1 MMKKELFDVLWGCL
15 LNSIK
20 NEDYMDPYPGLR
32 IAGVDFNM
40 PFLRCIDCDMILFA
54 VIRLLIKYAYTTK
67 SDYGKFTISYVM
79 RIPSG
84 EVPFTISNALTF
96 REDGK
101 DLPVY
106 ALIDQLVRKK
116 AEDYNDSEISRIN
129 IRIYLSEMK
138 DSATPIISDDEIAS
152 KLWECIESMVVVE
165 PKKART
171 IGHRKRRY
179 LKHLTAL
186 KPKKSQRQ
194 PFIVADIETVF
205 RNQIHV
211 PYAVGF
217 LVVRPGDDLYSA
229 ETGIETYFSEDYP
242 DFVFKTFEERSNRM
256 LFDFIERLAVV
267 VRQNPSI
274 RTVYFHNLSRFDG
287 ILLLKYLV
295 THGDK
300 YKVKPLMRN
309 HRLYQIAVYLGKKR
323 LFLLRDSLTLLTS
336 SLDNLARNLCP
347 QLGSKGTI
355 PYDEVQVSNLIH
367 LQYKLLVYMKQD
379 ILLLGGVMQKAQEI
393 YWTICNVDIV
403 TQLTLSSL
411 ALTIFRMS
419 YYDPNTF
426 PIHIPSRNED
436 TFIRRGYYGG
446 HADVYK
452 PCGDNLY
459 YYDVNSLYPYI
470 MKSYPMPGGEPV
482 WHGKLEGQDL
492 DNLFGFIEAYVVCPR
507 TISRPFLPYRD
518 EKNQTLLFP
527 TGNFVG
533 VYYSE
538 ELKYARDIGYQ
549 IIPLSGY
556 LFEKKNS
563 SPFESF
569 VSNIFERRQEA
580 KRAGNDAMSYVYK
593 ILMNSLYGRFGI
605 NPKCTITEI
614 CDSDR
619 YNYLIKKSDLILGD
633 KLSEYYYILSYLS
646 NTEHVDDSD
655 WNPPKIS
662 AVQLSAAITACARI
676 YMYKYISRPD
686 CYYTDTDSVVLGS
699 PLPEEEISSTVL
711 GKFKLENNIKKGI
724 FLAPKSYSL
733 LTQEDEGIIKHKGHA
748 KSLVDKEWFESQ
760 YVDISRTK
768 LTSVESNFNI
778 DWERLNISKKE
789 TLVNLGIR
797 IGNKRE
803 PVYDN
808 NLWVDT
814 VPLDVTN
821 FGGQEN
827 RIRAYEVM
835 RLQELNEK
843 NIEHL
848 AKKDREIAYLKS
860 KLDSLN
866 NEPYQDKA
874 NLGKSQSHS
883 AQKADDP
890 KKHTYKHKP
899 KGKKKPG

>member
-1 MMKKELFDVLWGCL
+1 
-15 LNSIK
+15 
-20 NEDYMDPYPGLR
+20 MDPYPGLR
-32 IAGVDFNM
+32 NAKVDFNM
-40 PFLRCIDCDMILFA
+40 PFLRCIDCDLILFA
-54 VIRLLIKYAYTTK
+54 VMRLLIKYAYTTK
-67 SDYGKFTISYVM
+67 CDYGKFTISYVLK
-79 RIPSG
+79 IPTG
-84 EVPFTISNALTF
+84 EVPFAISNAFTF

-101 DLPVY
+101 DLSVY

-116 AEDYNDSEISRIN
+116 AEDYKDAKISRIN

-138 DSATPIISDDEIAS
+138 AGVTPIISDDKIAS
-152 KLWECIESMVVVE
+152 KLWECIENKVVVE

-171 IGHRKRRY
+171 IGY
-179 LKHLTAL
+179 L
-186 KPKKSQRQ
+186 
-194 PFIVADIETVF
+194 
-205 RNQIHV
+205 
-211 PYAVGF
+211 
-217 LVVRPGDDLYSA
+217 VRPGDDLSSA
-229 ETGIETYFSEDYP
+229 EKGIETYFSEDYP
-242 DFVFKTFEERSNRM
+242 DFVFKTFEERSNKM

-267 VRQNPSI
+267 VRHNPSI
-274 RTVYFHNLSRFDG
+274 LTVYLHNLSRFDG
-287 ILLLKYLV
+287 ILLLKYYASR
-295 THGDK
+295 GDK
-300 YKVKPLMRN
+300 YAIKPLMRN

-336 SLDNLARNLCP
+336 SPDNLAKNLSP

-355 PYDEVQVSNLIH
+355 QHDEVQVSNLIP
-367 LQYKLLVYMKQD
+367 LQHQLLVYMKQD
-379 ILLLGGVMQKAQEI
+379 ILLLGGVMLKALEI

-403 TQLTLSSL
+403 TKLTLSSL
-411 ALTIFRMS
+411 ALTIFRTN
-419 YYDPNTF
+419 YYVQNNWSIYIPN
-426 PIHIPSRNED
+426 RNED

-446 HADVYK
+446 HSDAYI

-470 MKSYPMPGGEPV
+470 MKSYTMPRGETV

-507 TISRPFLPYRD
+507 TISPPFLPYRD

-527 TGNFVG
+527 IGKFVD

-549 IIPLSGY
+549 SIPLSSY

-563 SPFESF
+563 IPFKSF
-569 VSNIFERRQEA
+569 VFDIFDRRQEA
-580 KRAGNDAMSYVYK
+580 KRAGNDTMSYVYK

-605 NPKCTITEI
+605 NPKSTVTEI
-614 CDSDR
+614 YDYDR

-633 KLSEYYYILSYLS
+633 KLSEHYYIVSYLR
-646 NTEHVDDSD
+646 NIEHVDDTD
-655 WNPPKIS
+655 WNPPKI
-662 AVQLSAAITACARI
+662 AVVQLSAAITACARI

-686 CYYTDTDSVVLGS
+686 CYYTDTDSVVLGG
-699 PLPEEEISSTVL
+699 PLLEEEISSTVL
-711 GKFKLENNIKKGI
+711 GKFKLENYIKKGI
-724 FLAPKSYSL
+724 FLAPKSYSF
-733 LTQEDEGIIKHKGHA
+733 LTQEDKGIIKHKGHA
-748 KSLVDKEWFESQ
+748 KSLVDNEWFESL

-778 DWERLNISKKE
+778 DWKRLNISKKE

-821 FGGQEN
+821 FIGQEN

-835 RLQELNEK
+835 RL
-843 NIEHL
+843 
-848 AKKDREIAYLKS
+848 
-860 KLDSLN
+860 
-866 NEPYQDKA
+866 
-874 NLGKSQSHS
+874 
-883 AQKADDP
+883 
-890 KKHTYKHKP
+890 
-899 KGKKKPG
+899 

>member
-1 MMKKELFDVLWGCL
+1 
-15 LNSIK
+15 
-20 NEDYMDPYPGLR
+20 MDPYPGLR
-32 IAGVDFNM
+32 NAKVDFNM
-40 PFLRCIDCDMILFA
+40 PFLRCIDCDLILFA
-54 VIRLLIKYAYTTK
+54 VMRLLIKYAYTTK
-67 SDYGKFTISYVM
+67 CDYGKFTISYVLK
-79 RIPSG
+79 IPTG
-84 EVPFTISNALTF
+84 EVPFAISNAFTF

-101 DLPVY
+101 DLSVY

-116 AEDYNDSEISRIN
+116 AEDYKDAKISRIN

-138 DSATPIISDDEIAS
+138 AGVTPIISDDKIAS
-152 KLWECIESMVVVE
+152 KLWECIENKVVVE

-171 IGHRKRRY
+171 IGY
-179 LKHLTAL
+179 L
-186 KPKKSQRQ
+186 
-194 PFIVADIETVF
+194 
-205 RNQIHV
+205 
-211 PYAVGF
+211 
-217 LVVRPGDDLYSA
+217 VRPGDDLSSA
-229 ETGIETYFSEDYP
+229 EKGIETYFSEDYP
-242 DFVFKTFEERSNRM
+242 DFVFKTFEERSNKM

-267 VRQNPSI
+267 VRHNPSI
-274 RTVYFHNLSRFDG
+274 LTVYLHNLSRFDG
-287 ILLLKYLV
+287 ILLLKYYASR
-295 THGDK
+295 GDK
-300 YKVKPLMRN
+300 YAIKPLMRN

-336 SLDNLARNLCP
+336 SPDNLAKNLSP

-355 PYDEVQVSNLIH
+355 QHDEVQVSNLIP
-367 LQYKLLVYMKQD
+367 LQHQLLVYMKQD
-379 ILLLGGVMQKAQEI
+379 ILLLGGVMLKALEI

-403 TQLTLSSL
+403 TKLTLSSL
-411 ALTIFRMS
+411 ALTIFRTN
-419 YYDPNTF
+419 YYVQNNWSIYIPN
-426 PIHIPSRNED
+426 RNED

-446 HADVYK
+446 HSDAYI

-470 MKSYPMPGGEPV
+470 MKSYTMPRGETV

-507 TISRPFLPYRD
+507 TISPPFLPYRD

-527 TGNFVG
+527 IGKFVD

-549 IIPLSGY
+549 SIPLSSY

-563 SPFESF
+563 IPFKSF
-569 VSNIFERRQEA
+569 VFDIFDRRQEA
-580 KRAGNDAMSYVYK
+580 KRAGNDTMSYVYK

-605 NPKCTITEI
+605 NPKSTVTEI
-614 CDSDR
+614 YDYDR

-633 KLSEYYYILSYLS
+633 KLSEHYYIVSYLR
-646 NTEHVDDSD
+646 NIEHVDDTD
-655 WNPPKIS
+655 WNPPKI
-662 AVQLSAAITACARI
+662 AVVQLSAAITACARI
-676 YMYKYISRPD
+676 YMYIYISRPD
-686 CYYTDTDSVVLGS
+686 CYYTDTDSVVLGG

-711 GKFKLENNIKKGI
+711 GKFKLENYIKKGI
-724 FLAPKSYSL
+724 FLAPKSYSF
-733 LTQEDEGIIKHKGHA
+733 LTQEDKGIIKHKGHA
-748 KSLVDKEWFESQ
+748 KSLVDNEWFESL

-778 DWERLNISKKE
+778 DWKRLNISKKE

-821 FGGQEN
+821 FIGQEN

-835 RLQELNEK
+835 RL
-843 NIEHL
+843 
-848 AKKDREIAYLKS
+848 
-860 KLDSLN
+860 
-866 NEPYQDKA
+866 
-874 NLGKSQSHS
+874 
-883 AQKADDP
+883 
-890 KKHTYKHKP
+890 
-899 KGKKKPG
+899 